1 MITNLHTQLTEILGG
16 IVTSCDIRDDF
27 FEFGVEYTEKY
38 PLYAYKEETFKEL
51 LSNLFDV
58 NECDISFH
66 CKDIP
71 TTWARWGA
79 RISGW
84 IYLTVSISN
93 IPKYII
99 DQLIKSDKQGV
110 RSIGYFTTTNE
121 DI

>member
-16 IVTSCDIRDDF
+16 IVTSCNIQDDS
-27 FEFGVEYTEKY
+27 FGFVVEYTEKY

-71 TTWARWGA
+71 TIWTMSGV

-84 IYLTVSISN
+84 IDLTVSISN

-99 DQLIKSDKQGV
+99 DQLIKSDKRGIS
-110 RSIGYFTTTNE
+110 SIGYFTTKQQ
-121 DI
+121 DV